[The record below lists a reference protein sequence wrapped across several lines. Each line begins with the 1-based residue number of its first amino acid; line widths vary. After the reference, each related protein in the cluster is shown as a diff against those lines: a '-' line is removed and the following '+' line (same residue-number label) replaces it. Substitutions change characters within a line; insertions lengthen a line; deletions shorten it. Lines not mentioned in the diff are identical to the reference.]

1 MIFYWFSKSLLD
13 FKVTIL
19 IILNHKWDFLI
30 LYSWNRDLKW
40 KLKSS
45 LNYNLRHR
53 KTKPNQD
60 HSTTIVGIHHF
71 HNQRIVVNN
80 YINLWWFTSF
90 LLYVKLSGFYLKL
103 YELHSS
109 NIKFEFTSE
118 MSNIMMVHKILT
130 VIFLWEKIYRGS
142 KAQLLLVCY
151 WYTYWYLIVKTFLFT
166 IILTNTCSKCNS

>member
-109 NIKFEFTSE
+109 NIKLEFTSE

-130 VIFLWEKIYRGS
+130 VALKHNY
-142 KAQLLLVCY
+142 Y
-151 WYTYWYLIVKTFLFT
+151 
-166 IILTNTCSKCNS
+166 